1 MFPNKTHN
9 NDLLLTHFR
18 NGNQKAFKTLF
29 DQYWEAMLVKANS
42 ILTDRDVAQDIVQD
56 IWINLW
62 NQRGKLVISNFE
74 AYIFRAVR
82 YGCYKYLRDNKFTT
96 TQLKTIDSLV
106 IESSNVEN
114 QQNLEATQKLID
126 KSLEELSPRCQQIF
140 TLSRIDD
147 IPNEE
152 IALKLGIS
160 KRSVENQVSLAL
172 RVIRRNLASL
182 YFFSFIYF
190 LLF

>member
-29 DQYWEAMLVKANS
+29 DQYWEVMLVKANS

-172 RVIRRNLASL
+172 RVIRRHLTSL
-182 YFFSFIYF
+182 YFLSFIYF

>member
-9 NDLLLTHFR
+9 NDLLLAHFR

-29 DQYWEAMLVKANS
+29 DQYWEVMLVKANS

-172 RVIRRNLASL
+172 RVIRRHLTSL
-182 YFFSFIYF
+182 YFLSFIYF

>member
-29 DQYWEAMLVKANS
+29 DQYWEVMLVKANS

-172 RVIRRNLASL
+172 RVIRRHLASL